1 MKFLDLDCNAFFCF
15 VFRSQAHLII
25 SLTELRDVPVGRK
38 DSLTTDRYPEENEKI
53 KRDWNVVE
61 SMF

>member
-1 MKFLDLDCNAFFCF
+1 MHIFCF

-25 SLTELRDVPVGRK
+25 SLAEPRDVPVGRK

-61 SMF
+61 CMF